1 MSAPSQATVLCLS
14 AWVLVSTAVAQTPAT
29 APAVEPPPAQRLDA
43 DDLPSLEREFWRCDH
58 AATRTLLDGGTAM
71 QCGIVIE
78 ALEARRFGGDFTAM
92 LAGWRAHKDARHS
105 ALSGASPGPVVRVP
119 DGRPAD

>member
-1 MSAPSQATVLCLS
+1 MSVPSQSDALCLS
-14 AWVLVSTAVAQTPAT
+14 AWVLASTAVARTPAT
-29 APAVEPPPAQRLDA
+29 APAIAPPPAQRLDA
-43 DDLPSLEREFWRCDH
+43 DDLPSLEREFRRCDH

-78 ALEARRFGGDFTAM
+78 TLKARRSGGDSTAR
-92 LAGWRAHKDARHS
+92 LAWWRAHTDARHS
-105 ALSGASPGPVVRVP
+105 ALPGASRGPVARVP